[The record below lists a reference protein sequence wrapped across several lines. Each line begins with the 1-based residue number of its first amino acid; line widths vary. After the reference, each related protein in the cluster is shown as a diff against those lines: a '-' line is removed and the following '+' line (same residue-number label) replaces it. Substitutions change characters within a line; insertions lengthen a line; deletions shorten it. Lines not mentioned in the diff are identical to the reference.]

1 MNLLFIV
8 YADGSFL
15 YHCEAFC
22 RTCLYIWVAWRVSN
36 NKQKLLTIREHM
48 SSSPF
53 FVGSVLLIH
62 LVFCVYLLTSVFWCL
77 LRFPHKNDVRFFI
90 ISIFF
95 VAGAHALL
103 TLIWVCL
110 GIMVSKAYYV
120 VFLFSFSYHM
130 YNIKPISLDCH
141 FLLGAR
147 VAQWVRSLDLTAL
160 TSLSPIRREFTPSFV
175 NYKKGALDSHLQVI
189 KFTSCLP
196 RIGGSFLV
204 LRLLPPLKL
213 VAMIYLKYFGKR
225 R

>member
-48 SSSPF
+48 SSSPVF
-53 FVGSVLLIH
+53 CWVRVAHPFSVLCLPSDFRV
-62 LVFCVYLLTSVFWCL
+62 LMSVTIS
-77 LRFPHKNDVRFFI
+77 HKNDVRFFI

-147 VAQWVRSLDLTAL
+147 VAPWVRSLDLTAL

>member
-1 MNLLFIV
+1 MVLSSTTAKPFAGLVCIYELHGGCPITSKN
-8 YADGSFL
+8 FL
-15 YHCEAFC
+15 PFAS
-22 RTCLYIWVAWRVSN
+22 TWVHPR
-36 NKQKLLTIREHM
+36 
-48 SSSPF
+48 F

-77 LRFPHKNDVRFFI
+77 LRFPHKNDVWFFI